1 MRVSTHLACR
11 RAVPVIVLP
20 NLFRKSC
27 VQAFC
32 RTGQFSHF
40 CKAKSAGKVG
50 RCSEDTVS
58 RTTPRECP
66 FNVPPRVGFS
76 FHSVD
81 DGVATLQH
89 EHFGRPNPTPQHF
102 RALPQPPPLA
112 NAASARHLRSHFQC
126 STDSCP
132 VGSEDAHLSRD
143 NFNKNLPTTL
153 CCD

>member
-40 CKAKSAGKVG
+40 RKAKSAGKVG
-50 RCSEDTVS
+50 ARCSEDTVS

-89 EHFGRPNPTPQHF
+89 EHSAGPIPRLNTLA
-102 RALPQPPPLA
+102 ALPQPPPRA
-112 NAASARHLRSHFQC
+112 NECSAPTFTFPS
-126 STDSCP
+126 STDSCS

-153 CCD
+153 CCH